1 MSREKSLASVNR
13 LGVGR
18 TLLGTMKSARP
29 TALYGSR
36 RTAAYE
42 LQADIAVPVLLSV
55 PKRPVVPSA
64 STPSLSPAAHPTSG
78 DEEVDVLTV
87 VEEEL
92 AVKGRYEPRGMLGE
106 GGMGTVERERDHAL
120 GRDVAVKRVRAKSPA
135 ALFLREARITARLE
149 HPNIVPVHDVKESAD
164 GRTELVM
171 KIIEGRSLA
180 DIIEGL
186 RARDPKLVEEYT
198 TERRVEVFLSLL
210 RALEFAHAEGVVHRD
225 VKPENVMIGLHGE
238 VLLVP
243 HHRQSDRLKLREFCA
258 SDE

>member
-1 MSREKSLASVNR
+1 
-13 LGVGR
+13 
-18 TLLGTMKSARP
+18 
-29 TALYGSR
+29 
-36 RTAAYE
+36 
-42 LQADIAVPVLLSV
+42 
-55 PKRPVVPSA
+55 
-64 STPSLSPAAHPTSG
+64 
-78 DEEVDVLTV
+78 
-87 VEEEL
+87 
-92 AVKGRYEPRGMLGE
+92 
-106 GGMGTVERERDHAL
+106 
-120 GRDVAVKRVRAKSPA
+120 
-135 ALFLREARITARLE
+135 
-149 HPNIVPVHDVKESAD
+149 VKESAD